1 MSALFIYL
9 NDKEKKKNKKRIGK
23 KIMGKT
29 EIDEK
34 DFVQSARVYV

>member
-9 NDKEKKKNKKRIGK
+9 NEKGKKKNWE

-29 EIDEK
+29 EIDKK